1 LYINV
6 EDKTVSSRHV
16 KLKSLILNVFQCFL
30 ILIITINIFALF
42 ASTPSIGLNYI
53 KANVSNLKW
62 MELAEKDLEII
73 RISTKL
79 IRKNGVVLNF
89 TYIKFNMIIG
99 EGKTFIYGV
108 LVKRV
113 DLENKVPG
121 IVLVHG
127 WGGSHKSLLSYAEY
141 LASEKFVV
149 LAIDAAGHGKSGLI
163 NRPKV
168 LYLTDWDFKNIEYSL
183 LRQVYLSA
191 IRAVSVLTRDSS
203 VDSSKIGICG
213 ASMGGLTSLVAGA
226 VDPRIQVVVPVVA
239 SGCLLSSIRLGGLSN
254 FLISRN
260 ISRFNKYLANVA
272 YIDPV
277 NYVHLMKN
285 KRIYILFSTHDE
297 FFPIEGLLCTLSK
310 TKAGE
315 LYLSLAANNNH
326 YREYYGWREYAL
338 KFFKHVFYGEDF
350 PKLEYSAVDL
360 ELGLY
365 ASAKDGVYL
374 EVRPAIQ
381 GFPYT
386 RLKPP
391 VFLPYLFPLQYF
403 VELRDSSGRFVVTSA
418 PVKVGSTAAT
428 VVLVLSAVLLLL
440 SKRSLKHLL
449 DLFFVVIVTLVYV
462 SPLLYCPSRFTLNI
476 LQLTE
481 RYGVY
486 TGSLYTTP
494 FLALLSPIV
503 YYLCLLMK
511 NKKEKILLATV
522 YLIVSSAAF
531 IEVSYI
537 ISRVLSKVPEQL
549 RPSILILPT
558 FLLNLI
564 PLIYL
569 YAREKKLEKVL
580 GNLKV
585 ISRATEKD

>member
-1 LYINV
+1 MSKKYA
-6 EDKTVSSRHV
+6 
-16 KLKSLILNVFQCFL
+16 KLKVLATNIFQYLLIF
-30 ILIITINIFALF
+30 IIVTNIFALLSPSP
-42 ASTPSIGLNYI
+42 STGLNYI
-53 KANVSNLKW
+53 EANVNNLKW
-62 MELAEKDLEII
+62 IELAEKDLEII
-73 RISTKL
+73 RVSTKL
-79 IRKNGVVLNF
+79 TKKNGVLLNF
-89 TYIKFNMIIG
+89 TYIKFSMVLDKD
-99 EGKTFIYGV
+99 KTFIYGV
-108 LVKRV
+108 LIKRA
-113 DLENKVPG
+113 DLKDRVPG

-127 WGGSHKSLLSYAEY
+127 WGGSHKSLLRYAEY
-141 LASEKFVV
+141 LALEKFVV

-163 NRPKV
+163 NRPRD
-168 LYLTDWDFKNIEYSL
+168 LYLTEWDFKNIEYSL

-191 IRAVSVLTRDSS
+191 VRAVSVLIRDPA
-203 VDSSKIGICG
+203 VDSSKIGVCG
-213 ASMGGLTSLVAGA
+213 ASMGGLTSFVAGA
-226 VDPRIQVVVPVVA
+226 VDPRVQAVVSIVA

-260 ISRFNKYLANVA
+260 ISYSSKYMKNTAF
-272 YIDPV
+272 IDPV
-277 NYVHLMKN
+277 NYVHLLKD
-285 KRIYILFSTHDE
+285 KKVFILFSTHDE
-297 FFPIEGLLCTLSK
+297 FFPIESLLYTLSK
-310 TKAGE
+310 IQAEE

-338 KFFKHVFYGEDF
+338 KFFKHAFYGEDF
-350 PKLEYSAVDL
+350 PGLKYRVVDL
-360 ELGLY
+360 GVGLY
-365 ASAKDGVYL
+365 VDVKDRIYL
-374 EVRPAIQ
+374 EARPAIQ

-391 VFLPYLFPLQYF
+391 LILPYLFPLQYF
-403 VELRDSSGRFVVTSA
+403 VELRDGSGRLIVTSA

-428 VVLVLSAVLLLL
+428 VVLVLSAVFLLL

-449 DLFFVVIVTLVYV
+449 DLLFVAAAALIYI

-486 TGSLYTTP
+486 TESLYITP

-511 NKKEKILLATV
+511 NKKEKVLSAAV

-549 RPSILILPT
+549 RSNILILPT
-558 FLLNLI
+558 FLLNI
-564 PLIYL
+564 VPLIYL
-569 YAREKKLEKVL
+569 YVRKKKLESYL
-580 GNLKV
+580 G
-585 ISRATEKD
+585 A